1 MILSPKKRKKA
12 LLEREEDDLK
22 KLKNTAENEEAY
34 SESPPIEDN
43 QEFENDLFSLGYCFD
58 RPAIKTRLVDL
69 ILKYDIRLNEWMP
82 SKDQT
87 LLTWALD
94 SQYDLKVL
102 DVILELYQQKGFH
115 INDQVY
121 DDNVTLIQ
129 NAMEKGLILQAQ
141 LLAHY
146 GVNPVYIDKRRKQTV
161 QSRSLDEISAFR
173 EQLLNEMH
181 LGNIKKIIDE
191 FLRSNDIHTPL
202 DGENNLLLHTA
213 ILIGLIQPDLK
224 YILRFYKRQEIDLP
238 NFNGITSL
246 MLAIQ
251 MNDLSAVLLLLK
263 HKASVLKKDA
273 SGKSVLEYAMYG
285 KRNDIF
291 RLIYERAPNAHK
303 TPEMIVR
310 YEAILSSR

>member
-1 MILSPKKRKKA
+1 
-12 LLEREEDDLK
+12 
-22 KLKNTAENEEAY
+22 
-34 SESPPIEDN
+34 
-43 QEFENDLFSLGYCFD
+43 
-58 RPAIKTRLVDL
+58 
-69 ILKYDIRLNEWMP
+69 
-82 SKDQT
+82 
-87 LLTWALD
+87 
-94 SQYDLKVL
+94 
-102 DVILELYQQKGFH
+102 
-115 INDQVY
+115 
-121 DDNVTLIQ
+121 
-129 NAMEKGLILQAQ
+129 MEKGLIC
-141 LLAHY
+141 
-146 GVNPVYIDKRRKQTV
+146 KRNYLRIMVLTRFILINVENKQFKV
-161 QSRSLDEISAFR
+161 VPDEISAFR

-291 RLIYERAPNAHK
+291 RLIYERAPNADK

-310 YEAILSSR
+310 YEAILAADESPSPFNE